1 MGDRAANRAV
11 PVHPRSARGAPILA
25 ACFIVAACGGGG
37 GPGETDPGAP
47 PPTNTF
53 SGNVILNGAPLSG
66 VTIVAF
72 DTNNNRLFGTTTTD
86 AQGNYSFSG
95 LNTGCTDNCIQDYQ
109 FLAFKSGYAFSPVL
123 ANVPAQYT
131 SNVQW
136 YVPPPGFNSPDN
148 WYNPTGVA
156 LTRAGYNGQYVD
168 GSNGIAVPIVYTVF
182 NYSSITAGATGP
194 TDSITGATFLAFNGS
209 NPLVRLAA
217 SGQAV
222 SYQSGDDAS
231 VHAGVAWPATR
242 FVDNGDGTVKDALT
256 GLVWLKTAGC
266 LASTEWTTAMA
277 EAQQLASGACG
288 LSDGSKA
295 GEWRVPNVWEME
307 SIVDESASAPALTAG
322 SPFVNVAG
330 GGYWTSTSIFGD
342 PASAPDAWA
351 VELTSGQYI
360 DDGATNL
367 KTNTLAVWAV
377 KGMSGAAVT
386 LQATGYYIPYTPG
399 DDGTIA
405 AGVALPTTRMIDNG
419 NGTVTDSVTGL
430 VWIKQASCAQLQGT
444 WNVSVTAVNAL
455 QSGQCGLT
463 DGSAAGQ
470 WRMPNRK
477 EMESLADRIQTNE
490 ADFFNAALI
499 SADTGLNPVSA
510 VFSNFVSLQYY
521 WTSTTQAGNTTNAWT
536 VFSCDWG
543 VYATAKSQT
552 GYTLA
557 VR

>member
-1 MGDRAANRAV
+1 MRSRLDALGFSRPTFRNLRWTVAALLV
-11 PVHPRSARGAPILA
+11 LLT
-25 ACFIVAACGGGG
+25 ACGGGSG
-37 GPGETDPGAP
+37 GGNTNPGDP
-47 PPTNTF
+47 PPTSTF
-53 SGNVILNGAPLSG
+53 SGNVALKGAPLSG

-72 DTNNNRLFGTTTTD
+72 DANNNKVFGTTTSD

-95 LNTGCTDNCIQDYQ
+95 LNTSCTDNCIQDYQ
-109 FLAFKSGYAFSPVL
+109 FLAFKNGFAFSPVL
-123 ANVPAQYT
+123 AHVPAQYK

-136 YVPPPGFNSPDN
+136 YVPPPGFSNPDN

-156 LTRAGYNGQYVD
+156 TTRAGYNGQYVNA
-168 GSNGIAVPIVYTVF
+168 SNGIAPPLVYTVF
-182 NYSSITAGATGP
+182 NFSSITAGATGP
-194 TDSITGATFLAFNGS
+194 TDSINGATFLAFDGS
-209 NPLVRLAA
+209 NPLVHLAA

-222 SYQSGDDAS
+222 SYQGGDDAS

-242 FVDNGDGTVKDALT
+242 FVNNGDGTVTDALT
-256 GLVWLKTAGC
+256 GLVWLKDAGC
-266 LASTEWTTAMA
+266 LASTNWTAAMA
-277 EAQQLASGACG
+277 EAQQLAGGACG
-288 LSDGSKA
+288 LSDGSTA
-295 GEWRVPNVWEME
+295 GQWRVPNVWEME

-322 SPFVNVAG
+322 SPFINLAG
-330 GGYWTSTSIFGD
+330 GGYWTSTSIFSS
-342 PASAPDAWA
+342 PTSAPDAWA
-351 VELTSGQYI
+351 IDLSSGQYI
-360 DDGATNL
+360 DDTTTNV
-367 KTNTLAVWAV
+367 KTHALAVWAV
-377 KGMSGAAVT
+377 KGTGGGAVA

-430 VWIKQASCAQLQGT
+430 VWLKQASCAQLQGT
-444 WNVSVTAVNAL
+444 WSVSVAAVIAL

-463 DGSAAGQ
+463 DGSTSGQ

-477 EMESLADRIQTNE
+477 EMESLTDRMQTNE
-490 ADFFNAALI
+490 ADFFNAVWS
-499 SADTGLNPVSA
+499 SADTGLNSLGA
-510 VFSNFVSLQYY
+510 VFANIPTLQYY
-521 WTSTTQAGNTTNAWT
+521 WTSTTDAGNTADAWT